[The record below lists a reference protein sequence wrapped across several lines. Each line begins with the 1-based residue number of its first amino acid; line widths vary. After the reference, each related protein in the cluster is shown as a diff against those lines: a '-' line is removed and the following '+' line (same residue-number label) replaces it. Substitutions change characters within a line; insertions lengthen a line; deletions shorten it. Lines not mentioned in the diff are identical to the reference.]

1 MLSPV
6 ELSLAP
12 SCEDCLAWSPDG
24 ELAIAAGDSVQILT
38 PRFAEHGKQESGSSS
53 GWHITRF
60 RTNLFTHQEW
70 PSCWP
75 QNRDD
80 FSIAAE
86 QSPSTVRALAWSP
99 PGLGRFRR
107 SVLAVLTSNLVLSLY
122 EPLGPRRQWTKVGIV
137 NHSLRNHFSPSE
149 DPNGLAL
156 RKCLIRSF
164 IWCPSLKIPASDTD
178 SMLDSESRWGVQM
191 LAVSNDHNDV
201 IILQVHRSAPVSSYS
216 IELLGLR
223 SPDAPG
229 SQYSTYCP
237 GSILEN
243 ALQTKQR
250 VISVSCGP
258 WIASPETNTDNA
270 YAATSLVVM
279 VYGSQLRMM
288 KVTAALKASDTAE
301 PPIYNMAVD
310 VTAHPLSSLAQTWH
324 EHHFTG
330 LLHWVPMKADFAL
343 AASVNAGYFTI
354 HIPHSVYGGNEK
366 KLNQT
371 KARGHPLYESTTS
384 EGVETQSRHLEPIS
398 AMTSLSNERTHT
410 STLHLGTL
418 GGLCFKT
425 TIEKSNEKVSAQ
437 FPQWRK
443 TVEDLRERFDLNH
456 DLSGWS
462 VARIW
467 GLTSRRNVIAALFTR
482 HGTDMVE
489 YKVSADD
496 RAMLIFSTEDGEH
509 EEDSQALFAPTI
521 PQQETVC
528 AREKRESAT
537 QFVLRNYDDD
547 QPHGQRL
554 VYAAA
559 CSAIID
565 QQSDPTRAQARQ
577 ALEHLTLVTGA
588 DLSDEISK
596 STSPG
601 AQTISAKSPD
611 QLDGPGA
618 HLFERCEVCDAGVA
632 WYSSQEAQC
641 ANGHLFVRCGLT
653 SLAIQEPGI
662 SKYCSWCHTEYFDEE
677 VLACTRADDLGQ
689 MHRRMFAAFD
699 TCLYCGGK
707 FQASI

>member
-12 SCEDCLAWSPDG
+12 SCEDCLDWSPDG

-38 PRFAEHGKQESGSSS
+38 PKFGKYGKQENGSSS

-60 RTNLFTHQEW
+60 RTNLFTHEEW

-75 QNRDD
+75 QNRDN

-99 PGLGRFRR
+99 PGLARFRR

-137 NHSLRNHFSPSE
+137 NHSLRNYFSPSE

-164 IWCPSLKIPASDTD
+164 SWCTPLQMPASDTD
-178 SMLDSESRWGVQM
+178 SVLDPESRWGVQM

-201 IILQVHRSAPVSSYS
+201 IILRVHRSAPSSSYS
-216 IELLGLR
+216 MDLLGLH
-223 SPDAPG
+223 SPEAQG

-243 ALQTKQR
+243 ALQIKQR
-250 VISVSCGP
+250 VLSVTCGP
-258 WIASPETNTDNA
+258 WIASPDTNTDDA
-270 YAATSLVVM
+270 YVATSLVVV
-279 VYGSQLRMM
+279 VYGSQLRMI
-288 KVTAALKASDTAE
+288 KVIAALKASDTEE
-301 PPIYNMAVD
+301 PPIYNVAVD
-310 VTAHPLSSLAQTWH
+310 VTAHPLSSLTQQWH

-330 LLHWVPMKADFAL
+330 LLHWVPMKSDFAL
-343 AASVNAGYFTI
+343 VASVNAGYFTI
-354 HIPHSVYGGNEK
+354 HIPHSVYGGDEK

-371 KARGHPLYESTTS
+371 KVRDHPLYESTTS
-384 EGVETQSRHLEPIS
+384 EGVETQSRHLESIS

-418 GGLCFKT
+418 GGLCCKT
-425 TIEKSNEKVSAQ
+425 TLEKSNKKESAQ
-437 FPQWRK
+437 FPQWSK
-443 TVEDLRERFDLNH
+443 TIEDLRERFDLNH

-467 GLTSRRNVIAALFTR
+467 GLTSRRDVIAALFTR

-496 RAMLIFSTEDGEH
+496 RAMLIFSTEDEEH
-509 EEDSQALFAPTI
+509 EEDSQKLFAPTI
-521 PQQETVC
+521 TQQETVS
-528 AREKRESAT
+528 AREKREVAT
-537 QFVLRNYDDD
+537 QFVLKNYDDD
-547 QPHGQRL
+547 HPHGQRL

-559 CSAIID
+559 CSAIIE
-565 QQSDPTRAQARQ
+565 QQSDPTRSQARQ
-577 ALEHLTLVTGA
+577 ALELLARVTGA

-596 STSPG
+596 STGPG
-601 AQTISAKSPD
+601 AQIIPAKSAD

-653 SLAIQEPGI
+653 SVAIQEPGM

-677 VLACTRADDLGQ
+677 VLACSRADDLGRL
-689 MHRRMFAAFD
+689 HRLMFTAFD